1 MRATGDKRPL
11 STNPLDRITLTARER
26 MIAEA
31 HLRRAEF
38 IAELLLRAA
47 AGIRSAAQ
55 HIARGVQVLV
65 RRRSVS

>member
-1 MRATGDKRPL
+1 MKAAGDKRPL
-11 STNPLDRITLTARER
+11 SRNPLDRITLTARER

-38 IAELLLRAA
+38 IAELLMRTG
-47 AGIRSAAQ
+47 AGIRSIAQ
-55 HIARGVQVLV
+55 RLARGFQVLV